1 MGSQEDFSEEEA
13 FELRPKGSK
22 RGRPRGST
30 REESSRQR
38 KEASVLGNDIGLG
51 QSRRKGGKMARG
63 AGLKANRKVTEPTYL
78 KVLILLLC

>member
-22 RGRPRGST
+22 RGGPRGST

-38 KEASVLGNDIGLG
+38 EEASVLGNDIGLG
-51 QSRRKGGKMARG
+51 QSRREGRRRGGQGSR
-63 AGLKANRKVTEPTYL
+63 PTGKSQNPL
-78 KVLILLLC
+78 TSKS